1 MTILSCF
8 AGDGNTV
15 MWKVGASFVCI
26 IFFLIC
32 FLGVVPALRFW
43 PEFRLQPI
51 FSIITRTSFVITA
64 LVKALGHMCAILIGS
79 YPSPDSNYTRMSISG
94 LLVLEL
100 PCYFVVLS
108 YSFVLMSWLSV
119 CMKALP
125 MKYAR
130 LFNWTK
136 IGLIV
141 YNIVVFFLF
150 IISILIEINPDSVS
164 TRTSDVFS
172 GAVAVVRDFCLCL
185 LFIGFILVLK
195 LGLQEDAYAEE
206 SVDEKRLMISTGIL
220 AVFLLLR
227 GVVALIQGL
236 SVIRKASECSGGFF
250 VCFFITELLFEA
262 LPLGALLY
270 VSNDALNQQARL
282 GLDSTAIGASLASN
296 EN

>member
-8 AGDGNTV
+8 AGDGSHV
-15 MWKVGASFVCI
+15 MWKIGASIVCI

-32 FLGVVPALRFW
+32 LLGVVPALRFW
-43 PEFRLQPI
+43 PEFRMQPL
-51 FSIITRTSFVITA
+51 FSIITRASFVITA
-64 LVKALGHMCAILIGS
+64 LFKALGHLSGILIGS
-79 YPSPDSNYTRMSISG
+79 YPGPGSDYKRMSISG
-94 LLVLEL
+94 LMVLEL

-119 CMKALP
+119 CLKALP
-125 MKYAR
+125 MKYAK

-141 YNIVVFFLF
+141 YNIIVFFLF
-150 IISILIEINPDSVS
+150 FISILIEANPENVS
-164 TRTSDVFS
+164 PRTLDVFS
-172 GAVAVVRDFCLCL
+172 GVVAVVRDFFLCL

-206 SVDEKRLMISTGIL
+206 SVDEKRLMISTGVL
-220 AVFLLLR
+220 AVLLLLR

-236 SVIRKASECSGGFF
+236 SVIGKESECSGGFF
-250 VCFFITELLFEA
+250 VCFLITELLFEA
-262 LPLGALLY
+262 LPLGVLLY
-270 VSNDALNQQARL
+270 VSNDALEQQGRL